1 MYVVLE
7 YQESD
12 IRDIQVI
19 SELIEYGDKDS
30 LGKKTLKVCWET
42 VSGLQ
47 SY

>member
-30 LGKKTLKVCWET
+30 LGKKH
-42 VSGLQ
+42 
-47 SY
+47 